1 MNQIIYYKVLKLFL
15 IAVFTKIGF
24 GSTTQNNTKLI
35 VIAISEPYA
44 INPFKDNL
52 FYLQSG
58 ISFKSL
64 SETEGY
70 KYLPDF
76 GFGYKISK
84 AITLCLLSEY
94 QSHHHGLL
102 LQGSCE
108 ADLI

>member
-1 MNQIIYYKVLKLFL
+1 MISALL
-15 IAVFTKIGF
+15 IAVLTKIGF

-64 SETEGY
+64 SGTESY
-70 KYLPDF
+70 KYLPDLVLVI
-76 GFGYKISK
+76 K
-84 AITLCLLSEY
+84 
-94 QSHHHGLL
+94 
-102 LQGSCE
+102 
-108 ADLI
+108 

>member
-1 MNQIIYYKVLKLFL
+1 MNQIINYKVLKLFL

-52 FYLQSG
+52 FYFQSG

-64 SETEGY
+64 PETEGY

-84 AITLCLLSEY
+84 NLSIE
-94 QSHHHGLL
+94 
-102 LQGSCE
+102 GSIFNYLYHSSPE
-108 ADLI
+108 QIIF